1 MAITNKGS
9 KWERR
14 SSYFLIFAFLPILNC
29 IPFFHMN
36 SRIKNKRW
44 LFLGWFVMILD
55 IVLIL
60 AVALIPTAGYSLEPE
75 RPYYSEVA
83 GSVPDVEDFM
93 TMEQREKYLD
103 DYSYSYSKEFKLS
116 EENEKYENAVNQ
128 YYTDEKEWEKQ
139 PEIAA
144 QISDYENF
152 NSIIDGLS
160 IGSIVAL
167 GIFYFIVIV
176 LAFSERPKYLKLLA
190 DSENHNQIRE
200 TLTRER
206 SRSLETQNIPVS
218 SVNPVSETLVDI
230 NSADEE
236 TLTSLKG
243 INLID
248 AKKIIEYR
256 ENNKGFSTKDEFFD
270 CISAKPHIIVAI
282 ENQIEVGEYKS
293 AMINHSTEMGKRKL
307 DL

>member
-44 LFLGWFVMILD
+44 LFLGWFVMVLD

-75 RPYYSEVA
+75 RPYYSEVV

-190 DSENHNQIRE
+190 DSENHSQIRE

-206 SRSLETQNIPVS
+206 SRNIETKNIPVS

-293 AMINHSTEMGKRKL
+293 AMINHSAEMGKRKL

>member
-256 ENNKGFSTKDEFFD
+256 ENNKGFSTKDEFFG

-293 AMINHSTEMGKRKL
+293 ATINHSAEMGKRKL